1 MTEDDAD
8 DDRMTEEDADDERMT
23 EDDADDDTTTKWRIL
38 KRTGRR
44 R

>member
-8 DDRMTEEDADDERMT
+8 DDRMTEDDADGDRMTEEDADDN
-23 EDDADDDTTTKWRIL
+23 TTTKWRIL